1 MTDLGLPGG
10 VNPLDFLHKLA
21 TQRGLPRPDF
31 AQVGEQG
38 LPHNKVFVW
47 QCSFYQVV
55 AQGSGRS
62 KKEAKVAAARAVRD
76 QLNFNELPPPPTFQ
90 SQMERKLKRRLNS
103 NGEFAG
109 NGAESSAAKAQ
120 KYDYSLHFQCY
131 RFLKFYFKFTINF
144 IFYDFSVVVLEVLL
158 EHLTDTY
165 QWDQVR
171 TAAQAQSI
179 LLAMTLSQAWLLQMT
194 ATPMCHRS
202 MEMLTLPWLP
212 STKAS

>member
-62 KKEAKVAAARAVRD
+62 KKEAKVAAQSRKQTKNKSPVHVVHYQHCITGAKCKNITFE
-76 QLNFNELPPPPTFQ
+76 QTNET
-90 SQMERKLKRRLNS
+90 SENRL
-103 NGEFAG
+103 
-109 NGAESSAAKAQ
+109 
-120 KYDYSLHFQCY
+120 
-131 RFLKFYFKFTINF
+131 
-144 IFYDFSVVVLEVLL
+144 IFF
-158 EHLTDTY
+158 
-165 QWDQVR
+165 
-171 TAAQAQSI
+171 
-179 LLAMTLSQAWLLQMT
+179 
-194 ATPMCHRS
+194 
-202 MEMLTLPWLP
+202 
-212 STKAS
+212 